1 MRKFEIESFFSIET
15 QHFVKSKHPLAS
27 DEAIGRTAC
36 LNESLPWKVSVEPH
50 FSTKKASLL

>member
-15 QHFVKSKHPLAS
+15 QYFAKSKHPLAS

-36 LNESLPWKVSVEPH
+36 LNESLP
-50 FSTKKASLL
+50 